1 MTTAEQPADEP
12 ADEYDEPLNPVTIEA
27 AIQRCKHNIARGVRI
42 VSDAER
48 KARAAEAE
56 YDRAV
61 ARAYLNHEGPVHEKR
76 YVAELATEKERDARD
91 IAQLAFKHADRQA
104 RALESELRA
113 YQSIGASV
121 RAMYGAETGVGR

>member
-1 MTTAEQPADEP
+1 VSETDQYT
-12 ADEYDEPLNPVTIEA
+12 EPLNPVDIES
-27 AIQRCKHNIARGVRI
+27 AIQRCSRNIARGVRV

-61 ARAYLNHEGPVHEKR
+61 ARAYLEGPAHEKR
-76 YVAELATEKERDARD
+76 YAAELATAAERDARD

-121 RAMYGAETGVGR
+121 RAMYGAETGVGL